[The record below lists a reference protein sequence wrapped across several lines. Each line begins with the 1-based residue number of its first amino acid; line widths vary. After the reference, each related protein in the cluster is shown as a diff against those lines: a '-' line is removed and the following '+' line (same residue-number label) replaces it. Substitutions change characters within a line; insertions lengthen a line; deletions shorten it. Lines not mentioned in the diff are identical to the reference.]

1 MNRGRRP
8 SGAAAVA
15 GSTLIPSAYHGHVTN
30 ALMLTKA
37 DGVRLDAVA
46 GLVAAAV
53 GRREALGLAGPL
65 TAADYRGQLDG
76 LLTAA
81 GAGDAGLA
89 AVLGA
94 DGAVLGT
101 AQWTR
106 SAYRTRPVLAELDR
120 VCVAPEARGLGV
132 GRLLV
137 EAATADARAHG
148 IEVLGLEVRGNNHG
162 AIALYE
168 HCGFRRTGLI
178 PNAVAEDAD
187 RYDIVLMHRELP
199 RPAGV
204 RLVGSL
210 PEGIGASMAR

>member
-1 MNRGRRP
+1 MNRGRRQ
-8 SGAAAVA
+8 SGAAARR
-15 GSTLIPSAYHGHVTN
+15 GSTLIPAPYHGHVAN
-30 ALMLTKA
+30 ALMLTET
-37 DGVRLDAVA
+37 DGARLDAVA

-65 TAADYRGQLDG
+65 TAAGYREQLDG

-81 GAGDAGLA
+81 RAGDAGLA
-89 AVLGA
+89 AVLDA

-106 SAYRTRPVLAELDR
+106 SGYRTRLVLAELDR
-120 VCVAPEARGLGV
+120 VCVAPEARGRGV

-137 EAATADARAHG
+137 ESVTADARAHG
-148 IEVLGLEVRGNNHG
+148 VEVLGLEVRGNNHG

-168 HCGFRRTGLI
+168 HCGFRRMGLI

-210 PEGIGASMAR
+210 PEGIGASLAH